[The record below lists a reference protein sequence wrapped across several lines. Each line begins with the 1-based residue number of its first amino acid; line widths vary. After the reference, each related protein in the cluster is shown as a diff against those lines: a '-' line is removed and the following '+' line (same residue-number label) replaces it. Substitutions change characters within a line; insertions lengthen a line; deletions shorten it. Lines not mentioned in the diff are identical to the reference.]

1 MDDAIQYLYTLNFSF
16 QFHIGTLTIGTLTFA
31 RQCKKSCADGAKTKM
46 ETKESDD
53 KHQLVM
59 SNEASKNNHDGR
71 CKSFFCVELS
81 FWRHIHTL
89 TFSFFGQSQWGMK
102 NNTSTHTNKSIVI
115 VLSTPSSFNILVCL
129 SACPH

>member
-1 MDDAIQYLYTLNFSF
+1 MAMDDAIQYLYTLNFSF

-53 KHQLVM
+53 KHQRVM

-71 CKSFFCVELS
+71 VANHFFCLELS
-81 FWRHIHTL
+81 FLRHIHTL
-89 TFSFFGQSQWGMK
+89 FFVFFGQSHWGTKMTPLQTQ
-102 NNTSTHTNKSIVI
+102 TS
-115 VLSTPSSFNILVCL
+115 PS
-129 SACPH
+129 